1 MDDIS
6 MAGEG
11 SPSFGQMPPAPGEG
25 IFGAP
30 PYPGAAPT
38 LDGLPSAPSP
48 EHRSLAPAGSAPETV
63 SYQGGGIFAD
73 QTPGSADASQ
83 KKGGAPQPVGYDYGP
98 SAASSQPPMVAPP
111 MAAPQ
116 MPDIGPPPMHGG
128 VLGQE
133 PESSHNLGASLIMVA
148 LGAAGGAYYG
158 GAYGALAG
166 GLFGGAA
173 VNAYRAFGA
182 VQVGASETDREA
194 AVSGTY
200 AVGAGVLGAV
210 LWAKMVQP
218 RKAMT
223 PNSKSSKSGP
233 IDFDEYMANRDDC
246 EIRKVGP

>member
-1 MDDIS
+1 MV
-6 MAGEG
+6 GEG
-11 SPSFGQMPPAPGEG
+11 PPSFDAMPPAPGDG

-30 PYPGAAPT
+30 PYPGAAPV
-38 LDGLPSAPSP
+38 LDDLSSAPS
-48 EHRSLAPAGSAPETV
+48 EHQALAPSGAAPQTV
-63 SYQGGGIFAD
+63 SYEGGGIFAA
-73 QTPGSADASQ
+73 QTPGAADIAHDR
-83 KKGGAPQPVGYDYGP
+83 GGAPQPVGYDFGP
-98 SAASSQPPMVAPP
+98 SAAAGPPPMMMPP

-116 MPDIGPPPMHGG
+116 MPDIGPPPMHNG

-133 PESSHNLGASLIMVA
+133 PKPPHNLGISLIMVA

-182 VQVGASETDREA
+182 VQVGAPETDREA

-223 PNSKSSKSGP
+223 PNKKSGRDGP
-233 IDFDEYMANRDDC
+233 IDFDDYISNRDDC
-246 EIRKVGP
+246 DIRKVGP